1 MRCRGRGQKK
11 RTFPGDTVPRAK
23 FEETFAFVGVG
34 RRGRQGSRARA
45 GFGSSRIGGTHLGI
59 LPGISAL
66 HSSCHWPSAERP
78 EISALATRAVPREG
92 RTVPATERLPGAVV
106 EAGATRAAEER
117 ARVAVAIVLDE

>member
-11 RTFPGDTVPRAK
+11 NFLGDTVPRAK

-34 RRGRQGSRARA
+34 QCGHRGSRARA
-45 GFGSSRIGGTHLGI
+45 RFRSLRIGDTHLGI